1 MFDIWATVNDM
12 EQLTGDPGLAIG
24 LASLL
29 VEPTFSLVSGG
40 KHMR

>member
-1 MFDIWATVNDM
+1 MFNIWATFNDM

-29 VEPTFSLVSGG
+29 V
-40 KHMR
+40 

>member
-1 MFDIWATVNDM
+1 MFDIGATSNDM

-29 VEPTFSLVSGG
+29 V
-40 KHMR
+40 